1 MSTKPL
7 SSRRLSRVPVWA
19 LCAWCCAAA
28 VVAGASRAETVF
40 VEAEDFVPTS
50 EGWRAVSNHE
60 TRAASR
66 IRTLYGAQGPADATA
81 ARTTVLH
88 EAGLYRIWVRYLN
101 VVDRRGPFSVMV
113 SAGAKEIASK
123 TFDLETISEVS
134 NWEYTWQF
142 LEAELP
148 ADSVTL
154 TLAKQEPV
162 ASSPYVRH
170 VDCLLLTTDPEL
182 VPDHVPYGP
191 QTLMRIRLAEGYDR
205 PVYVLLFVDHYR
217 APWYAHFAL
226 GLDGIR
232 EGLAVPAE
240 QMLGPGQS
248 TPWCNLSPTI
258 YQDSGAALNLSIRH
272 SYYELAATF
281 RGTVEF
287 AYTDSASDDKI
298 KPVKTFGIDA
308 TPNGLVIVVPP
319 DLTTPEHVALL
330 KRDRDFA
337 EETGRLADAFD
348 WPDYGKPPEA
358 FPFLVTANIGGYG
371 LAVDAAVTAREQKTL
386 DYFGFNGSGERVLHG
401 LWFMKDGSYCRPDL
415 DAMRKRA
422 NENAADFRESG
433 RNLEQIA
440 VCMLMDEPTG
450 QPAAFCA
457 QDEAYRVK
465 FREWL
470 QGQGQTPEQLLVES
484 WEHVRPVEETER
496 ADFPALHYFT
506 QRFRTRALGDFMA
519 TQRRI
524 IEEAYGRSF
533 PTLVNFSDGAIYY
546 GNFCGQGVDYFEL
559 LDSGQQNAIWGE
571 DWANISSTY
580 QCAAFNVALM
590 QAAARKR
597 GQLVGHYLIA
607 HAGRTAW
614 DTKTKAAGETAR
626 GVRIWKNFSYGPAWG
641 THEGGPPWRTHVWY
655 AKPDV
660 WRANAEI
667 TRELGAVEDW
677 LTTAA
682 PAPARVALLYS
693 SSSDIWTMWD
703 NLAFGFDRMH
713 TWLALA
719 HAQIPVDIL
728 SERDVADGDLA
739 GYTVCYVSGPNL
751 TRAASAQLRAWV
763 ESGGTLW
770 LTAGAATRDEYNR
783 PLDELAPILPAQRG
797 TTETL
802 EAFHYSGRLLHHL
815 NAIDAVTWGSEE
827 LEVLSVKEPLTP
839 QSGAE
844 VRATFRDGAAAVV
857 RSGAGKGRVMQTGF
871 LPALCYIKEALNARR
886 AAEKSRDEAVAVAQT
901 RPPEDGQPEATAAS
915 LAVALTTGGAA
926 APSSVERELLDRSY
940 NPWDFPAAIR
950 EALLTPIRDA
960 DIRPRLTC
968 DTPLVDA
975 VELPCVQ
982 GILVVLANHTLR
994 PLEHLNLEFLMDR
1007 SIAYVESVR
1016 YGRLTFESPRP
1027 GTIRWTMPLDASD
1040 YVKLGFEGISG
1051 TSAPSEPGSRIA
1063 AGRPFSENS
1072 GALRGCPQRMRLNVE

>member
-1 MSTKPL
+1 MDTPKEKGSPPVMDACVPTKPL
-7 SSRRLSRVPVWA
+7 PSKRLSRVPVWA

-28 VVAGASRAETVF
+28 VVAGVSGAETVF
-40 VEAEDFVPTS
+40 VEAEDFVPSS
-50 EGWRAVSNHE
+50 EGWRAVSKQE

-66 IRTLYGAQGPADATA
+66 ARTLYGAQGPADAIAT
-81 ARTTVLH
+81 RTLALMET
-88 EAGLYRIWVRYLN
+88 GLYRIWVRYLN
-101 VVDRRGPFSVMV
+101 VTEQRGPFRVTV
-113 SAGAKEIASK
+113 STDVEEIASK
-123 TFDLETISEVS
+123 TFDLEALPEIS
-134 NWEYTWQF
+134 NWDYTWQF

-148 ADSVTL
+148 AGAVTL
-154 TLAKQEPV
+154 TLAKQEPA

-170 VDCLLLTTDPEL
+170 VDCLLLTTETEL
-182 VPDHVPYGP
+182 VPDHVPFGP
-191 QTLMRIRLAEGYDR
+191 QTLMRIRLAEEYDR
-205 PVYVLLFVDHYR
+205 PVYVHLFVDHYR

-226 GLDGIR
+226 GLEGIR

-240 QMLGPGQS
+240 QMLGPGQA

-258 YQDSGAALNLSIRH
+258 YQDSGAALNLSVRH
-272 SYYELAATF
+272 SYYQMAPTF
-281 RGTVEF
+281 QGTVEF
-287 AYTDSASDDKI
+287 AYTDSARDDTI
-298 KPVKTFGIDA
+298 KPVKTFDIDA
-308 TPNGLVIVVPP
+308 TPSGLVIIVPP
-319 DLTTPEHVALL
+319 DLSTREHVALL

-337 EETGRLADAFD
+337 EETGRLADSFD
-348 WPDYGKPPEA
+348 WPDHGKLPEA
-358 FPFLVTANIGGYG
+358 FPFLVTANMGGYN

-386 DYFGFNGSGERVLHG
+386 DYFGFNGAGERVLHG

-422 NENAADFRESG
+422 NENAAHFRESG
-433 RNLEQIA
+433 RNLAQIA

-457 QDEAYRVK
+457 EDQAYRVK

-470 QGQGQTPEQLLVES
+470 RGQELTPEQLLVES
-484 WEHVRPVEETER
+484 WEQVRPVAETER
-496 ADFPALHYFT
+496 LDFPTLHYFT

-559 LDSGQQNAIWGE
+559 LDSDQQNAIWGE

-597 GQLVGHYLIA
+597 GQLLGHYLIA
-607 HAGRTAW
+607 HAGRSAW
-614 DTKTKAAGETAR
+614 DIKTKAAGETAR
-626 GVRIWKNFSYGPAWG
+626 GVHIWNNFSYGPAWG

-655 AKPDV
+655 AKPDL

-677 LTTAA
+677 LATAA

-739 GYTVCYVSGPNL
+739 RYTVCYLSGPNL
-751 TRAASAQLRAWV
+751 TRAAAAELRAWV
-763 ESGGTLW
+763 EAGGTLW
-770 LTAGAATRDEYNR
+770 LTAGAASRDEYNR

-802 EAFHYSGRLLHHL
+802 QAYHYSGRLLHHL
-815 NAIDAVTWGSEE
+815 NAKDVVTWGSEE

-839 QSGAE
+839 QPGGE
-844 VRATFRDGAAAVV
+844 VLASFRDGTPAVV
-857 RSGAGKGRVMQTGF
+857 RSGAGNGRVIQAGF

-886 AAEKSRDEAVAVAQT
+886 AAEKSRDDTVAAAQA
-901 RPPEDGQPEATAAS
+901 RPPEEGQPEATAAS
-915 LAVALTTGGAA
+915 LAFSPNAGGAA
-926 APSSVERELLDRSY
+926 AQSIAERELLERSY

-950 EALLTPIRDA
+950 EALLTPIREA
-960 DIRPRLTC
+960 DIHPRLSC

-975 VELPCVQ
+975 VELPCAQ
-982 GILVVLANHTLR
+982 GVLLVLANHTLR
-994 PLEHLNLEFLMDR
+994 PLEHLSLEFRMDQPVA
-1007 SIAYVESVR
+1007 SVESVR
-1016 YGRLTFESPRP
+1016 YGRLPFESPRP

-1040 YVKLGFEGISG
+1040 YVKLEI
-1051 TSAPSEPGSRIA
+1051 E
-1063 AGRPFSENS
+1063 
-1072 GALRGCPQRMRLNVE
+1072 